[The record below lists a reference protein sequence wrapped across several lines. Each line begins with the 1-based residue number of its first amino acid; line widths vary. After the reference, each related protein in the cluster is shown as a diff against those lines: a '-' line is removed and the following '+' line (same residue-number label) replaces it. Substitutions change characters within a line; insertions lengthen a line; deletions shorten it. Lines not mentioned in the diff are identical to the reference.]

1 MTDANRDN
9 LSVIEGV
16 TGGVSY
22 DPETNVLTLNNAT
35 IDATGDMLGGIS
47 SAIENL
53 TINVTGVNE
62 LKNGYIALY
71 TGAPLTINGEGSLN
85 IEGTNGISL
94 DNANLAIENC
104 TLNVTGTDSGIF
116 GLKEETVTVRNA
128 TVTVEGKES
137 GSLFDLKS
145 LNLEGCHITQPSEA
159 AFNATE
165 GAVVGSDGQVVKSA
179 VKIEPIPTSIVSTNA
194 EVDTAKQGVFN
205 LQGTRMEQNWN
216 SLPKGVYI
224 KDGQKVVKE

>member
-1 MTDANRDN
+1 M
-9 LSVIEGV
+9 
-16 TGGVSY
+16 
-22 DPETNVLTLNNAT
+22 
-35 IDATGDMLGGIS
+35 
-47 SAIENL
+47 
-53 TINVTGVNE
+53 
-62 LKNGYIALY
+62 
-71 TGAPLTINGEGSLN
+71 
-85 IEGTNGISL
+85 
-94 DNANLAIENC
+94 
-104 TLNVTGTDSGIF
+104 
-116 GLKEETVTVRNA
+116 
-128 TVTVEGKES
+128 
-137 GSLFDLKS
+137 KS

-194 EVDTAKQGVFN
+194 DVRAAKQGVFN